1 MNKPSENF
9 MATIQR
15 LKQQLF
21 ASRFARWWVSELAS
35 MVPVNLRPAG
45 PDFASL
51 LQVPIDQIAAHSSPL
66 GNGPRRD
73 VMLTLP
79 SDRVLCKTLTLPL
92 ATEENLIQVL
102 AFQVDQLTPFAAD
115 QVYFGY
121 RISGRDFE
129 QGRLMVDFVATPRP
143 AVDEAIKV
151 LVGNGT
157 QVRAVV
163 SQGMLAAGQ
172 FVNMLPVAIGKAP
185 SLLRQGPNPWLAL
198 LAGLLALAAIVA
210 PLAIKREAIVQLLPL
225 VAKAKKAAETTD
237 ALRRE
242 LEARVDEH
250 NYLLQKRQSLTPVVL
265 ALEELAR
272 VLPDDT
278 WVQQLDIKG
287 TEMQIQG
294 DTASSVKL
302 IGLFEQSATLHDAS
316 FRAPLVKSQSAGF
329 ERYHLALQIR
339 PAPDKKP

>member
-1 MNKPSENF
+1 MTKPTENYT
-9 MATIQR
+9 ATIQR
-15 LKQQLF
+15 LRQQLV
-21 ASRFARWWVSELAS
+21 ASRFARWWVAELSS
-35 MVPVNLRPAG
+35 MVPAGLRPAG

-51 LQVPIDQIAAHSSPL
+51 QQVPIDAVAARSNPADGRAPH
-66 GNGPRRD
+66 D
-73 VMLTLP
+73 VTLTLP
-79 SDRVLCKTLTLPL
+79 PERALYKTLTLPF
-92 ATEENLIQVL
+92 ATEENLRQVL
-102 AFQVDQLTPFAAD
+102 EFQVDQLTPFTAD

-121 RISGRDFE
+121 RVSGRDFD
-129 QGRLMVDFVATPRP
+129 QGRLTVDFVAVPRAP
-143 AVDEAIKV
+143 VDEAIKT
-151 LVGNGT
+151 LASSGAT
-157 QVRAVV
+157 VRAVV

-172 FVNMLPVAIGKAP
+172 FVSMLPAAAGRAP
-185 SLLRQGPNPWLAL
+185 SALRHGINPWLAL
-198 LAGLLALAAIVA
+198 LAGLLALAAIA
-210 PLAIKREAIVQLLPL
+210 TPLVIKREAVVQLLPL

-242 LEARVDEH
+242 LETRLDEH
-250 NYLLQKRQSLTPVVL
+250 NHLLQKRQNLTPVVL

-294 DTASSVKL
+294 DTASSIKL
-302 IGLFEQSATLHDAS
+302 IVLFEQSATLHDAS

-339 PAPDKKP
+339 PAPEKKP